1 MRQWD
6 IVLFP
11 FREELPHPA
20 VIVSNDERCENA
32 DLDVVNALICTSAQ
46 LNRPPRKD
54 EIILDESDG
63 LDWKTAVRCA
73 VIYLLPKA
81 EFTGIVDRSVWRG
94 GLCSRERSPSVCA
107 FQRPGSHHA
116 FGPCARREA
125 VRVTRDFQAV
135 PGWITGWKARVTFNP
150 P

>member
-20 VIVSNDERCENA
+20 VIVSNDERCENP
-32 DLDVVNALICTSAQ
+32 DLEVVNALICTSAQ
-46 LNRPPRKD
+46 LNRLPKKN

-63 LDWKTAVRCA
+63 LDWKTAVRCD

-81 EFTGIVDRSVWRG
+81 EFTGYRGQVSV
-94 GLCSRERSPSVCA
+94 
-107 FQRPGSHHA
+107 
-116 FGPCARREA
+116 ARRA
-125 VRVTRDFQAV
+125 A
-135 PGWITGWKARVTFNP
+135 IARKIAECLRFPTSW
-150 P
+150 